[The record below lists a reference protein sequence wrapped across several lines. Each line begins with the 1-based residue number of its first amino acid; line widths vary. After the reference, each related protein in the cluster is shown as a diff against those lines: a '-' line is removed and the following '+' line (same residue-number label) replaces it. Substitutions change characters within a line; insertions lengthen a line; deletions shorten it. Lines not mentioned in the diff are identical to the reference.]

1 MINVTESDIVASK
14 NVLPKEEYDKM
25 QHTRVHRGSAR
36 EIFSRVE
43 EGERQDFRRIH
54 KGHWPLPKGSY
65 ARDSA

>member
-43 EGERQDFRRIH
+43 EGERQDFR
-54 KGHWPLPKGSY
+54 
-65 ARDSA
+65 